1 MLTIGN
7 KQIPVDSEGYL
18 EQLSDWQPEV
28 AEQIAKKE
36 GLELTEAHWEII
48 NLLRR
53 FYQEFELSPAMR
65 PLVKYIG
72 LNMGKEK
79 AKSIYLMQ
87 LFGESPAKMT
97 SKLAGLP
104 KPTNCL

>member
-1 MLTIGN
+1 MLTIDN
-7 KQIPVDSEGYL
+7 KQIQVDDEGYL
-18 EQLSDWQPEV
+18 ENLADWQPEV
-28 AEQIAKKE
+28 AEQIAREE
-36 GLELTEAHWEII
+36 GLELTEAHWEIL
-48 NLLRR
+48 NLLRQ

-72 LNMGKEK
+72 INLDKDK

-87 LFGESPAKMT
+87 LFGESPAKMA

>member
-1 MLTIGN
+1 MTGN
-7 KQIPVDSEGYL
+7 KRIPLDDEGYL

-28 AEQIAKKE
+28 AEQMAEKE
-36 GLELTEAHWEII
+36 GLELTEAHWEVIH
-48 NLLRR
+48 LLRR

-72 LNMGKEK
+72 LNLGKEK

-87 LFGESPAKMT
+87 LFGESPAKMA